1 MHFIMLVK
9 ELIKHLE
16 KMDENAT
23 VKLRIKTKLDS
34 TSDEEAPTYS
44 EIETIELGENKVVLK
59 GDDEL
64 VEWD

>member
-1 MHFIMLVK
+1 MLVK

-23 VKLRIKTKLDS
+23 VKLQIKTKIDLNS
-34 TSDEEAPTYS
+34 NEEVPTYS
-44 EIETIELGENKVVLK
+44 EIKTIEFGENKVVLK